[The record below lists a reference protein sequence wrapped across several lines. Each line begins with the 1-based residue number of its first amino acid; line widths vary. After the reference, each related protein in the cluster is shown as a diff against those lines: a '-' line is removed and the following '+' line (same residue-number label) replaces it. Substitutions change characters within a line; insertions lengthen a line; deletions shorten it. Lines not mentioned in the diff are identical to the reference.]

1 MIEERIDE
9 ILSRIEESRV
19 KDAKHVNMFID
30 TMNLI
35 RNDGFCKKHVEEFSV
50 SKNKYYDRESMNF
63 DHPRRYYST
72 NVRVTPS
79 DSFFE
84 AERCKKDGGSV
95 CVLNFASQ
103 WTPGGG
109 VLSGWTAQEESLCQT
124 STLYLNLSCEEAYEN
139 FYIKNRKEKNS
150 IGADKMIYS
159 PDVVVFKDMHGGLME
174 LPILVDVITCAA
186 PDLRKTDIS
195 NDELRSVLHDRYSF
209 ILQAAY
215 NNNVADVVLGAYGC
229 GVFKNDPQLCA
240 EVWNEVIDEYAGCFR
255 NICFPMFSYNSK
267 NFDIFFKEICLKNSA
282 NGNYE

>member
-30 TMNLI
+30 TMNLV
-35 RNDGFCKKHVEEFSV
+35 RKDGFCKKHVEEFSV
-50 SKNKYYDRESMNF
+50 LKNKYYDRESMDF
-63 DHPRRYYST
+63 THPRRFYST
-72 NVRVTPS
+72 DVRVTPS

-124 STLYLNLSCEEAYEN
+124 STLYLNLSCEESYEN
-139 FYIKNRKEKNS
+139 FYMKNREEKNS
-150 IGADKMIYS
+150 IGADRMIYS
-159 PDVVVFKDMHGGLME
+159 PDVVVFKDMHGELME
-174 LPILVDVITCAA
+174 LPIIVDVITCAA
-186 PDLRKTDIS
+186 PDLRKTDIGD
-195 NDELRSVLHDRYSF
+195 DELRSVLHDKYSF

-215 NNNVADVVLGAYGC
+215 DNNVADVVLGAFGC
-229 GVFKNDPQLCA
+229 GVFKNDPQICA
-240 EVWNEVIDEYAGCFR
+240 EVWNDVIDEYAGCFR

-267 NFDIFFKEICLKNSA
+267 NFDIFFKEICLKNSTRQ
-282 NGNYE
+282 